1 MTKLK
6 INSVYT
12 SLLLLISMVFS
23 GCVEEVSDDIFA
35 DEPVLAINGIITN
48 EEGPY
53 YVRVTKSNGTL
64 TDFNQFDINGS
75 STLTSKEGRIVH
87 EPVTD
92 AIVIITDNEGNSD
105 TLALSSLR
113 YDNAAQ
119 GDTWGEFGFYET
131 TTDILGK
138 PGNTYTLTVLY
149 EGKEYVAVATMLP
162 APPPI
167 DEVDFVEKTL
177 TSGQPEPYPVPVI
190 SFDEPKDEVNFYRFA
205 YWGITSGNTQT
216 VSYNLFALLYD
227 DVIILDDEFLGP
239 RVENLSLDA
248 ALVEGQGLDPFF
260 GDSTAIYSYALEEG
274 VFDYYED
281 LQHQLRSDG
290 GAFSPAPA
298 SPRTNISNG
307 GLGLWQASAVSRRTV
322 QSP

>member
-1 MTKLK
+1 MIRLK

-12 SLLLLISMVFS
+12 SLLLLISIVFP
-23 GCVEEVSDDIFA
+23 GCVEEVSEDIFA
-35 DEPVLAINGIITN
+35 GEQVLVINGIITN
-48 EEGPY
+48 EAGPY
-53 YVRVTKSNGTL
+53 YVRVTKSNSTL
-64 TDFNQFDINGS
+64 TDFNQFNSNGS
-75 STLTSKEGRIVH
+75 STLTTKEDRIIH

-92 AIVIITDNEGNSD
+92 AIVTIKDNEGNSD
-105 TLALSSLR
+105 TLALSSLP
-113 YDNAAQ
+113 YDNIAQ
-119 GDTWGEFGFYET
+119 ADTWGEFGFYET

-138 PGNTYTLTVLY
+138 PGNTYTLAVLY
-149 EGKEYVAVATMLP
+149 EAKEYTAVATMLP
-162 APPPI
+162 VPPPI
-167 DEVDFVEKTL
+167 DEVDFERKIL
-177 TSGQPEPYPVPVI
+177 TGGQPEPYPVPVI
-190 SFDEPKDEVNFYRFA
+190 SFDEPQDEVNFYRFA
-205 YWGITSGNTQT
+205 YWGFTSGFAQPGR
-216 VSYNLFALLYD
+216 YNLLSLLYD

-281 LQHQLRSDG
+281 LQHQLRNDG

-298 SPRTNISNG
+298 SPRTNINNG
-307 GLGLWQASAVSRRTV
+307 ALGLWQASAVSRRTV